1 MAQVGHFGA
10 IKFYTKIQGGRL
22 SVLSFS
28 DAKWSSSVNLEE
40 HRRQGKKPIMES
52 VDRNSDEFT
61 MTIYVSAFQQQSPMM
76 VLKELRSYCLWFK
89 DYPLS
94 IGGQRI
100 GSHHWLIA
108 DVSNDLQRFYKN
120 GKLLIVGITVTF
132 KETPQLKKA
141 SKKKKVSQSKKK
153 SAKSSKQAK
162 NTKSDNLL
170 TNVRGARTDNLL
182 NDVRNPTSKSIYDD
196 AKKKGYSVY
205 KAKKNT
211 TLWAIAKEKYKDGSK
226 YKKIYN
232 ANKTK
237 AKGFHQ
243 LTSISEA
250 IQKGWVLK
258 IPA

>member
-10 IKFYTKIQGGRL
+10 VKFYTKIKDGRL
-22 SVLSFS
+22 SILSFS

-40 HRRQGKKPIMES
+40 HRRQGKKPIMEC
-52 VDRNSDEFT
+52 VDRNSDEFS
-61 MTIYVSAFQQQSPMM
+61 MTIYVSAYQQQSPMM

-100 GSHHWLIA
+100 GAHHWLIT

-120 GKLLIVGITVTF
+120 GKLLIVGISVTF
-132 KETPQLKKA
+132 KETPKLKKKSKKKKTSKSKKKA
-141 SKKKKVSQSKKK
+141 SKT
-153 SAKSSKQAK
+153 AKQAK
-162 NTKSDNLL
+162 KKN
-170 TNVRGARTDNLL
+170 
-182 NDVRNPTSKSIYDD
+182 SKSGSIGIGYLLSDIND
-196 AKKKGYSVY
+196 TGSSASVKKKGYSVY
-205 KAKKNT
+205 TASKNT

-232 ANKTK
+232 ANKSK
-237 AKGFHQ
+237 AKGFHR
-243 LTSISEA
+243 LTSISEP

-258 IPA
+258 IPT

>member
-10 IKFYTKIQGGRL
+10 VKFYTKIQGGRL
-22 SVLSFS
+22 SALSFS

-61 MTIYVSAFQQQSPMM
+61 MTVYVSAYQQQSPMM

-100 GSHHWLIA
+100 GSHRWLIT
-108 DVSNDLQRFYKN
+108 DVSNDLKRFYKN
-120 GKLLIVGITVTF
+120 GKLLIVGIDVTF
-132 KETPQLKKA
+132 KETPKLKKG
-141 SKKKKVSQSKKK
+141 SKKKKKSQSKKK
-153 SAKSSKQAK
+153 TAKTSKEAK
-162 NTKSDNLL
+162 GVKSDHLL
-170 TNVRGARTDNLL
+170 TNVRGERTGNLL
-182 NDVRNPTSKSIYDD
+182 NDVRNPKSRSVYDG
-196 AKKKGYSVY
+196 AKKKGYTVY
-205 KAKKNT
+205 RANKNT
-211 TLWAIAKEKYKDGSK
+211 TLWAIAKEKYKDGTK

-232 ANKTK
+232 ANK
-237 AKGFHQ
+237 AKSKGYHQ
-243 LTSISEA
+243 LTSISEP

>member
-10 IKFYTKIQGGRL
+10 VKFYTKIKDGRL

-52 VDRNSDEFT
+52 VDRNSDEFS

-100 GSHHWLIA
+100 GAHHWLITY
-108 DVSNDLQRFYKN
+108 VSNDLQRFYKN
-120 GKLLIVGITVTF
+120 GKLLIVGISATF
-132 KETPQLKKA
+132 KETPKLKKK
-141 SKKKKVSQSKKK
+141 SKKKKKSKSKKK
-153 SAKSSKQAK
+153 SAKSAKQAKKK
-162 NTKSDNLL
+162 NTKSGSIGIGNLL
-170 TNVRGARTDNLL
+170 SDIRDTKNSSN
-182 NDVRNPTSKSIYDD
+182 S

-205 KAKKNT
+205 TASKNT

-232 ANKTK
+232 ANKSK
-237 AKGFHQ
+237 AKGFHR
-243 LTSISEA
+243 LTSISEP

-258 IPA
+258 IPT